1 MGLIQ
6 RFLLGNRVDDDL
18 QVGLFLKNDG
28 TVWLRNPERSE
39 TQVTG
44 SGGSSQ
50 VAIADLGILDVAAI
64 FSGGPATLNALDA
77 GQFLAAVKFTDTD
90 FVATDLVAPLIAG
103 SFRINLAIGTV
114 KSFGWWG
121 FALFSYNPPESGAQT
136 WTDTVGAYGGGYVY
150 GPNLGVVGGDAMV
163 LSAADGGPIQAGFI
177 ANLNEA
183 ADGAGITLDAIIA
196 WAAATV
202 YGTPVTNTPATS
214 GVKVKAAVVANG
226 TIWLNVGAP
235 GTSGGSP
242 PDFAGNAGGTVV
254 DNQTAFAITAVDQG
268 AGTITI
274 AGDHRA
280 LFPAGSPFSVSGS
293 TDNDGDYVVASVSF
307 GSGNTVI
314 DTGAPLND
322 GTADGD
328 VLVGIVWQDSTT
340 PPPTVGQVHPVA
352 EIWTPS

>member
-1 MGLIQ
+1 MSFIQ
-6 RFLLGNRVDDDL
+6 RFLLGNRVEDDL

-28 TVWLRNPERSE
+28 TVWLRNPDGSE
-39 TQVTG
+39 TQVG
-44 SGGSSQ
+44 GGGGSNS

-64 FSGGPATLNALDA
+64 FSGGPVTLKALEA

-90 FVATDLVAPLIAG
+90 FVATDLIAPLIAG
-103 SFRINLAIGTV
+103 PYRINLAIGTV

-121 FALFSYNPPESGAQT
+121 FALFSYNPPDSEAET
-136 WTDTVGAYGGGYVY
+136 WTDTVGAYAGTYVY
-150 GPNLGVVGGDAMV
+150 GPNLGVVGSDAMV
-163 LSAADGGPIQAGFI
+163 LSAAVGGPVQAGFI
-177 ANLNEA
+177 ANGDSD
-183 ADGAGITLDAIIA
+183 ADGAGVTLDAVVA
-196 WAAATV
+196 WAAGTA

-214 GVKVKAAVVANG
+214 GVKVKAAIVANG
-226 TIWLNVGAP
+226 TIWLNVGAH
-235 GTSGGSP
+235 GTSGGST
-242 PDFAGNAGGTVV
+242 PDFAGSAGGPVP
-254 DNQTAFAITAVDQG
+254 DNQTSLAITAVDQG

-280 LFPAGSPFSVSGS
+280 IFPTGSPFSVSGS
-293 TDNDGDYVVASVSF
+293 SGNDGDYVVAGVSF

-314 DTGAPLND
+314 DTGNSLND

-340 PPPTVGQVHPVA
+340 APPTVGQVHPVA